1 MDMNSRV
8 LFFAAKICAAGIILG
23 ILAGCASG
31 QPVVVDEPPPV
42 PVVPAPVEDDIWT
55 LLARGETDKVRALF
69 SGQFNVNET
78 DSQGKTPL
86 HYAAENKDSVLAAFF
101 LALGARVDAVDND
114 QKTSLSISAEKLDA
128 PTAKVLAAAGANIHY
143 PMRNSGSPARI
154 AIRENGDLLSALLN
168 QSSLISV
175 DSAGMT
181 ILHIAAEAGNSVAVE
196 TILKAGNNPFGK
208 NNGGKTALDLA
219 FERTDSRS
227 HAAVAERLILAGAV
241 SDHPIYN
248 YFAPA
253 AKDSNYDLRS
263 SDGMAPL
270 HFMAREGY
278 IGYLSFALERGANA
292 NIKNASGASPLHEAT
307 RIGNQRVIERLLDSG
322 AEVNTQDAKGNSVL
336 HIAGPPAG
344 AVDIVRLFLSRGAN
358 PNLRDE
364 HGDSPL
370 HVAMVLNRSDDV
382 VRALLA
388 AGADVTIRNLD
399 GKTPLYLAVEK
410 SRAEKIP
417 MLLIYNADIFAVD
430 NNGITPFE
438 KALDVNPYLVS
449 FMITDKTVLQN
460 DSNGNTILHLTVR
473 EGSDIAIV
481 NAILARNASVVN
493 ARNKE
498 GDTSLTIAVR
508 KDNEAAGTLL
518 LNKGADI
525 FAVNAK
531 GESPLSLTF
540 PPPESR
546 NSDYR
551 RWMLT
556 DETLKAR
563 DGVGNTILH
572 YAAQWRLDS
581 WIPLLIDKGA
591 RTEAINATGET
602 PLFFAARYNSPLTI
616 DLLEKNG
623 ASLAA
628 RDFLGNS
635 VLHAAVRWN
644 AYQAAEK
651 LISLK
656 VDVNCHALNG
666 KTPLHDS
673 IRWWMPE
680 MQALL
685 IKNKADIEL
694 RDKDGNTAF
703 MEAVMAGNS
712 ASMEQLFNLGA
723 DTKTRNFKGD
733 TALHVSA
740 AIDSIDLSTQLLAWG
755 VSIHARN
762 AQDRTPFQIAL
773 NSYNYMLV
781 KSFLAMGR
789 INSSDDFGFSP
800 LHIAVQENAP
810 LILVSAILELGARQ
824 NSVDQEGRTPLRLA
838 LDLNH
843 LEMARLL
850 AESGSD
856 VFYAARDGKTP
867 ADISIDSGEVM
878 VTALF
883 SGSSIDAKDP
893 LGNTILHYAARHGDP
908 KMVSLL
914 LSLGARKEIKN
925 IAAESPVDIALRW
938 RNQEAAALLN

>member
-1 MDMNSRV
+1 MSSRR
-8 LFFAAKICAAGIILG
+8 LSLAIKICFAGIILG
-23 ILAGCASG
+23 FLAGCASG
-31 QPVVVDEPPPV
+31 PVVVDAPPPV
-42 PVVPAPVEDDIWT
+42 SAAPAPVEDDIWT
-55 LLARGETDKVRALF
+55 LLASGETDKARSLF
-69 SGQFNVNET
+69 SGRVNVNET

-101 LALGARVDAVDND
+101 LALGANVDAVDND
-114 QKTSLSISAEKLDA
+114 QRTPLSISAEKLDA
-128 PTAKVLAAAGANIHY
+128 PTAKILAAAGANIHY
-143 PMRNSGSPARI
+143 PMRNSGSPARV
-154 AIRENGDLLSALLN
+154 AVRENGDLLSALLN
-168 QSSLISV
+168 QSSLSSV
-175 DSAGMT
+175 DSSGRT
-181 ILHIAAEAGNSVAVE
+181 ILHIAAEAGNSAAVE
-196 TILKAGNNPFGK
+196 TILRAGNNPFGK
-208 NNGGKTALDLA
+208 DREGKTALDLA
-219 FERTDSRS
+219 FERTDSRN

-241 SDHPIYN
+241 SDHPIYS

-253 AKDSNYDLRS
+253 AKDSNYDLRNA
-263 SDGMAPL
+263 DGMAPL
-270 HFMAREGY
+270 HYMAREGY
-278 IGYLSFALERGANA
+278 MGYLSFALERGANV

-307 RIGNQRVIERLLDSG
+307 RAGNFGVIEKLLDSR
-322 AEVNTQDAKGNSVL
+322 AEINTQDAKGNSVL
-336 HIAGPPAG
+336 HIAGPSGAG
-344 AVDIVRLFLSRGAN
+344 FDYVSLLLSRGAN

-370 HVAMVLNRSDDV
+370 HVAMLLNKSSDV

-410 SRAEKIP
+410 ARADKIP
-417 MLLIYNADIFAVD
+417 LLLNYNADIFAVD
-430 NNGITPFE
+430 NNGVTPFE
-438 KALDVNPYLVS
+438 KALDVDPNLVAY
-449 FMITDKTVLQN
+449 MITDKTVLQN

-473 EGSDIAIV
+473 EGSNIAIV
-481 NAILARNASVVN
+481 NAILSRNVSVVN

-546 NSDYR
+546 SSDLK
-551 RWMLT
+551 RWMISPQTLT
-556 DETLKAR
+556 AR
-563 DGVGNTILH
+563 DGLGNTALH
-572 YAAQWRLDS
+572 YAAQWRLDY
-581 WIPLLIDKGA
+581 WIPLLIQMNA
-591 RTEAINATGET
+591 ATEAINATGET
-602 PLFFAARYNSPLTI
+602 PLFFAARYNWPSTI
-616 DLLEKNG
+616 RLLVANG

-644 AYQAAEK
+644 AYQGAEAIID
-651 LISLK
+651 LGL
-656 VDVNCHALNG
+656 DVNCHALNG

-685 IKNKADIEL
+685 IKSGADIEL

-712 ASMEQLFNLGA
+712 ASMEQLARLGA

-740 AIDSIDLSTQLLAWG
+740 AIDRIDLSTQLLAWG

-773 NSYNYMLV
+773 NSSSRLIRT
-781 KSFLAMGR
+781 FLTRDR
-789 INSSDDFGFSP
+789 INTSDDFGYSP
-800 LHIAVQENAP
+800 LHIAVQENASP
-810 LILVSAILELGARQ
+810 VLVSTILELGARQ
-824 NSVDQEGRTPLRLA
+824 NSVDSEGRTPLRVA

-843 LEMARLL
+843 LETARLL
-850 AESGSD
+850 ADSGSD

-867 ADISIDSGEVM
+867 ADISIDSGEAM

-883 SGSSIDAKDP
+883 SGSSINAKDP
-893 LGNTILHYAARHGDP
+893 LGNTVLHYAARHGDP
-908 KMVSLL
+908 QMVSLL

-925 IAAESPVDIALRW
+925 IAAESPVDIAVRW
-938 RNQEAAALLN
+938 RNPEAAALLN